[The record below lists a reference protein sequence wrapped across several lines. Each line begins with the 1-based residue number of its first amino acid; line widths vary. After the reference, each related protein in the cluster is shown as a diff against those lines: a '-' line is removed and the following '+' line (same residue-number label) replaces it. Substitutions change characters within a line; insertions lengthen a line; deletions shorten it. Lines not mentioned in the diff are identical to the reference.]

1 MFALF
6 CDHPF
11 SVSELDPPNVGKQ
24 FIAVIELPF
33 FFLSLHFNLSAFCAS

>member
-6 CDHPF
+6 CDHTS

-24 FIAVIELPF
+24 FIATIDLSF
-33 FFLSLHFNLSAFCAS
+33 FFLSLHFNLSAYCAI